1 LINGNAIAK
10 FAIGFSY
17 TVMEKP
23 ENIEWIYKISHR
35 GKVKV
40 ESSRTLMDHIV
51 LTYQIDAH
59 IEIMT
64 ETLGSNG
71 EVMSDH
77 FLFVCLTLSKKCY
90 FFFVFDKYIVY

>member
-51 LTYQIDAH
+51 YNI
-59 IEIMT
+59 
-64 ETLGSNG
+64 
-71 EVMSDH
+71 SD
-77 FLFVCLTLSKKCY
+77 
-90 FFFVFDKYIVY
+90 

>member
-1 LINGNAIAK
+1 
-10 FAIGFSY
+10 
-17 TVMEKP
+17 
-23 ENIEWIYKISHR
+23 
-35 GKVKV
+35 
-40 ESSRTLMDHIV
+40 
-51 LTYQIDAH
+51 
-59 IEIMT
+59 MT